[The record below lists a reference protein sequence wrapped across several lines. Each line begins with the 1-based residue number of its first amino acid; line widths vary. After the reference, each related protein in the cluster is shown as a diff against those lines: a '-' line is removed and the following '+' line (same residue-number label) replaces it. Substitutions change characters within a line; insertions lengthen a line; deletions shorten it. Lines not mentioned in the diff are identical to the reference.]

1 MAINLFV
8 KDLIEE
14 INGLLIL
21 KASRTLT
28 LEEFEILE
36 TQSERTLS
44 QTVETMKRH
53 ERVDLLIMGEA

>member
-1 MAINLFV
+1 MAINIFV

-28 LEEFEILE
+28 LEEYEILE
-36 TQSERTLS
+36 AQSERTLS

-53 ERVDLLIMGEA
+53 ERVDLLITGEA